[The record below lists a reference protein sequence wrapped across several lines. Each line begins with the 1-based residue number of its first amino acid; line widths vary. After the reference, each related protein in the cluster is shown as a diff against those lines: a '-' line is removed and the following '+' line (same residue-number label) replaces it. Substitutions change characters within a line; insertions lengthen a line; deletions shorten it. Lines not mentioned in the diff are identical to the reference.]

1 MHAYERLREIASCC
15 SRLPRKR
22 ATTGVTNLLMNW
34 AALRPMRINWHSRCK
49 SGSPAK
55 PQNRCQIPELDRLL
69 VA

>member
-1 MHAYERLREIASCC
+1 
-15 SRLPRKR
+15 LPRKR